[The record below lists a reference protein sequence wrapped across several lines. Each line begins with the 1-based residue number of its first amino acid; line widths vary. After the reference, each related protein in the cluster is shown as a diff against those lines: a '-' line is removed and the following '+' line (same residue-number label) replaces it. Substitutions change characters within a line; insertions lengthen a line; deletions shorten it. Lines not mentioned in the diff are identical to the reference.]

1 MSVQLILIFAL
12 KTVQTLMGPIPV
24 TVKVAFDSMKM
35 DFNVMVCK
43 KKLLLYANL
52 AYQIQTNN

>member
-24 TVKVAFDSMKM
+24 TVEVAFDSMKM
-35 DFNVMVCK
+35 DFNVMVCQ
-43 KKLLLYANL
+43 KKLLLYICSPSLSDLN
-52 AYQIQTNN
+52 